1 MPGSRSSLRSAALAL
16 AAAPLVIAL
25 AACGGSD
32 SANSDDSKGKAAAE
46 GTERSVRTAFG
57 EVTVAGA
64 PKRVVT
70 LSDASLDTALS
81 LGITPVGTSAAR
93 GAEGAPAYLG
103 EQAEDIPLV
112 ATVREPNT
120 EAILKAEPD
129 IILTGANLE
138 KSQYETLSAIAP
150 TIVPAAGDWRS
161 GLDTYGE
168 ALGRADELD
177 KKIDA
182 LVERAGNAGGGA
194 KGTGIVMRWMPG
206 GPIVMNS
213 ANMPTA
219 MLEEAGLSP
228 LPLAEDLGKQ
238 PHSDPLSLEN
248 LTKADADHVFIAT
261 LNAEGD
267 KALEAAR
274 SEKAFTRMKAVE
286 AGRDHGVD
294 GQVWSSSN
302 GPIAMEQVI
311 TDIEKALT
319 E

>member
-1 MPGSRSSLRSAALAL
+1 MPRSRSSLRSAALAL

-25 AACGGSD
+25 AACGGPD
-32 SANSDDSKGKAAAE
+32 SANSDDSKGKTAAE
-46 GTERSVRTAFG
+46 GAERSVRTAFG
-57 EVTVAGA
+57 EVTVDGA

-161 GLDTYGE
+161 SLDTYGE

>member
-1 MPGSRSSLRSAALAL
+1 MSRSRSSLRSATLAL
-16 AAAPLVIAL
+16 AAVPLVMAL
-25 AACGGSD
+25 TACGGPD
-32 SANSDDSKGKAAAE
+32 SANSGDSKEKTAAE
-46 GTERSVRTAFG
+46 GTGRAVQTAFG
-57 EVTVAGA
+57 EVKIDGT
-64 PKRVVT
+64 PKKIVT
-70 LSDASLDTALS
+70 LSDVSLDTALS

-93 GAEGAPAYLG
+93 GAEGAPAYLSDRAAG
-103 EQAEDIPLV
+103 IPLV

-129 IILTGANLE
+129 LILTGPNLE

-168 ALGRADELD
+168 ALGKTDELD

-182 LVERAGNAGGGA
+182 LVERAGEAGDGA
-194 KGTGIVMRWMPG
+194 KGTGVVMRWMPG

-228 LPLAEDLGKQ
+228 LPIAEDLGKQ

-267 KALEAAR
+267 EALEAAR

-302 GPIAMEQVI
+302 GPIAMEKVI
-311 TDIEKALT
+311 TDIEKALGK
-319 E
+319 

>member
-1 MPGSRSSLRSAALAL
+1 MSRSRSPLRSAVLAL
-16 AAAPLVIAL
+16 AAAPLVVTL

-32 SANSDDSKGKAAAE
+32 SDASGDSREKVAAG
-46 GTERSVRTAFG
+46 GTERAVRTAFG
-57 EVTVAGA
+57 EVRVPGT

-70 LSDASLDTALS
+70 LSDASLDTALA
-81 LGITPVGTSAAR
+81 LGITPVGISAAR

-103 EQAEDIPLV
+103 DQAAGIPLV

-138 KSQYETLSAIAP
+138 KSQYDTLSAIAP

-168 ALGRADELD
+168 ALGKADELD

-182 LVERAGNAGGGA
+182 LLTRAREAGKGA
-194 KGTGIVMRWMPG
+194 KGTGVVMRWMPG
-206 GPIVMNS
+206 GPIVMNA

-219 MLEEAGLSP
+219 MLEKAGLSP
-228 LPLAEDLGKQ
+228 MPLAKDLGKQ

-261 LNAEGD
+261 LNAEGT

-274 SEKAFTRMKAVE
+274 SEKAFTRMKAVK
-286 AGRDHGVD
+286 AKQDHGVD

-302 GPIAMEQVI
+302 GPIAMERVI
-311 TDIEKALT
+311 ADIEKALT
-319 E
+319 K

>member
-1 MPGSRSSLRSAALAL
+1 MSGSRSPLRSAALAL
-16 AAAPLVIAL
+16 AAAPLVMTL
-25 AACGGSD
+25 AACSGSD
-32 SANSDDSKGKAAAE
+32 SGTSGDSTEKAADA
-46 GTERSVRTAFG
+46 GTGRTVQTAFG
-57 EVTVAGA
+57 EVKIDGT
-64 PKRVVT
+64 PKKVVT
-70 LSDASLDTALS
+70 LNDASLDTALS
-81 LGITPVGTSAAR
+81 LGVTPVGTSAAR

-103 EQAEDIPLV
+103 EQAEGIPLV

-129 IILTGANLE
+129 LILTGPDLE

-150 TIVPAAGDWRS
+150 TIVPAACDWRF

-168 ALGRADELD
+168 ALGKADELD
-177 KKIDA
+177 QKIDA
-182 LVERAGNAGGGA
+182 LLDRARKAGDGA
-194 KGTGIVMRWMPG
+194 KGTGLVMRWMPG
-206 GPIVMNS
+206 GPIVMNA

-219 MLEEAGLSP
+219 MLREAGLTP
-228 LPLAEDLGKQ
+228 MPIAEDLGAQ

-274 SEKAFTRMKAVE
+274 SEKAFTRMNAVQ
-286 AGRDHGVD
+286 AGQDHGVD

-302 GPIAMEQVI
+302 GPNAMEQVI